1 VPEPAQAEDVIGR
14 SVESVLAVWP
24 EAFALRHA
32 LNPQAQLT
40 WEIPYAGAR
49 WFEVSAHTLIDRPR
63 YGQAVVLIW
72 HEITARR
79 RAADALAEAR
89 DQAVAASHLKGQIL
103 AKVSHEL
110 RTPLGAILGYSEM
123 LVNEVQGPLAGRQRE
138 AAERVVHSA
147 NYLTKLVD
155 DLLDQSQLE
164 QGRLRLRRRPLALEP
179 FLRSI
184 AEAQTA
190 EAERK
195 GLTFSLALAPGLPA
209 QVQADSDR
217 VRQILTNLLANAVKF
232 TDSGA
237 VRLVVTA
244 DDGALNFTVSD
255 TGVGIA
261 PDDVAHIY
269 EPFWKAGPD
278 PTQVRDGY
286 GLGLAIVHQL
296 VQLMGGSI
304 TLETAPDQGA
314 SFSVRLPLEPVAAL
328 SPLPAG
334 ND

>member
-1 VPEPAQAEDVIGR
+1 
-14 SVESVLAVWP
+14 
-24 EAFALRHA
+24 
-32 LNPQAQLT
+32 
-40 WEIPYAGAR
+40 
-49 WFEVSAHTLIDRPR
+49 
-63 YGQAVVLIW
+63 
-72 HEITARR
+72 
-79 RAADALAEAR
+79 
-89 DQAVAASHLKGQIL
+89 
-103 AKVSHEL
+103 
-110 RTPLGAILGYSEM
+110 
-123 LVNEVQGPLAGRQRE
+123 
-138 AAERVVHSA
+138 
-147 NYLTKLVD
+147 
-155 DLLDQSQLE
+155 
-164 QGRLRLRRRPLALEP
+164 
-179 FLRSI
+179 
-184 AEAQTA
+184 
-190 EAERK
+190 
-195 GLTFSLALAPGLPA
+195 
-209 QVQADSDR
+209 